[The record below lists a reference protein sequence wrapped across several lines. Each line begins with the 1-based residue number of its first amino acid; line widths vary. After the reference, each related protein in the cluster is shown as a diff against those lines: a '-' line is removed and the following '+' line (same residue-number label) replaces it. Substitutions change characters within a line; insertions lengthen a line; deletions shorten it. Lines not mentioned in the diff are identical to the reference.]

1 MKNDNFS
8 RKGIIITYVLVFGAV
23 FLLML
28 AGLFGYILL
37 QLRQSLQRVA
47 SSEALNIA
55 EAGIDYY
62 RWCANNEVQDD
73 CAKGADYY
81 YDYYDGNGVLAGEF
95 SIIASSTLSCGKTSQ
110 LQITAIGRTRQFP
123 GLERKVRITYGR
135 ESVAKYSYILNSSV
149 WIGGDHEINGPY
161 HSNGGIRMDGQNQ
174 SLMTSAVLTTLNG
187 TTTAEWIC
195 DGAYGCGLT
204 ACSAWITD
212 DCCPLSRGCRI
223 SAGKCICPGIF
234 TTTANSTP
242 SLFKFPVPPFPFDA
256 ITMDLGDI
264 KKAAKTGGGI
274 YFSPSLDEVPGSKGY
289 HLVFLNNGT
298 VRVSTVR
305 SLHPVNGY
313 NSEEG
318 WHQDRFI
325 ISNEDTYTKDHA
337 DGIYPIPADCSAIYV
352 EDNLWV
358 EGTVKGKV
366 VVASAHL
373 KDPGD
378 TDPDIDTDVVFPGN
392 ITYSSYGGS
401 DGLAVIAENNA
412 LISPASPEDMDLH
425 AIIVAQKGRFG
436 RNHYTDWAYRDR
448 GILSIYGSVISK
460 GRVGTQWVD
469 TDSGQML
476 SGYAQRYTYFD
487 QNQVYNPPP
496 FVANMSSDYKIV
508 SWQEIN

>member
-1 MKNDNFS
+1 MENDNFNQ
-8 RKGIIITYVLVFGAV
+8 KGIIITYVLVFGAI

-47 SSEALNIA
+47 LNEALNIA

-62 RWCANNEVQDD
+62 RWCANNEVQDS
-73 CAKGADYY
+73 CVGNR
-81 YDYYDGNGVLAGEF
+81 DYYDGAGVLAGEF
-95 SIIASSTLSCGKTSQ
+95 SITASSTLSCGKTSQ
-110 LQITAIGRTRQFP
+110 LQITAIGRTKQFP
-123 GLERKVRITYGR
+123 NLERKVRITYGR

-149 WIGGDHEINGPY
+149 WIGDDHEINGPY

-174 SLMTSAVLTTLNG
+174 SLMTSAALLTLNG

-195 DGAYGCGLT
+195 DKAYGCGST
-204 ACSAWITD
+204 PCSAWNTD
-212 DCCPLSRGCRI
+212 ECCPVAHGCRI
-223 SAGKCICPGIF
+223 SASKCICPGIF

-242 SLFKFPVPPFPFDA
+242 SLFKFPTPPFSFDA

-264 KKAAKTGGGI
+264 KTAAKTGGGI
-274 YFSPSLDEVPGSKGY
+274 YFPPSVDKVPGSKGY

-305 SLHPVNGY
+305 SLYPVNGY
-313 NSEEG
+313 NDEEK

-325 ISNEDTYTKDHA
+325 INNEDIYTKDYA
-337 DGIYPIPADCSAIYV
+337 DGIYPIPADCSVIYV
-352 EDNLWV
+352 EDNLWI
-358 EGTVKGKV
+358 EGAVKGKV

-378 TDPDIDTDVVFPGN
+378 TDPDIDTNVVFPGN

-412 LISPASPEDMDLH
+412 LISPASPENMELH

-436 RNHYTDWAYRDR
+436 RNHYTEWAYRDR
-448 GILSIYGSVISK
+448 DALSIYGSVISK

-496 FVANMSSDYKIV
+496 FVASMSSDYKIV
-508 SWQEIN
+508 SWREIN